1 MKKKIVRKQSI
12 KYNFHGEIMS
22 AYKILQLV
30 SEEGSLEL
38 AKGIFLHTKEQLTFE
53 NEEAITNIENN
64 LYDEPDNEELQ
75 GDYIKHQN
83 THFKGSAYWITDR
96 TDKII
101 GHIHNS
107 RELDA
112 FIAKKKLLNVV

>member
-1 MKKKIVRKQSI
+1 MKKKILKKQST
-12 KYNFHGEIMS
+12 KYDFHGESMT

-38 AKGIFLHTKEQLTFE
+38 AKGIFLNTKEQLTFE

-64 LYDEPDNEELQ
+64 LYYEPDNEELQ
-75 GDYIKHQN
+75 ENYMKHKN
-83 THFKGSAYWITDR
+83 THFKDSAYWITDR

-101 GHIHNS
+101 GCIHNS
-107 RELDA
+107 KELDA
-112 FIAKKKLLNVV
+112 FIAKKKLLNVI